1 MPIICT
7 RAAASS
13 RFNGHLSAAPGQIRS
28 YLRARLSQTFT
39 TPGRY
44 TWYVPEGVTSISVLA
59 VGAGGGGGGLSLNP
73 AYTTQSINGGGGGGY
88 AYMYNYPVTPGTGYT
103 IQVGAGGGTAER
115 LGTAFWDTADDGIRS
130 DNAEYSTTKGSG
142 GIASWFANASVC
154 RGGGGMN
161 GNSSLSSGSLTFTGN
176 AFGGYYTLGAG
187 LSGGGM
193 HGGMGANVYAITSG
207 SYKIGGGGGAGSAAN
222 PNDSTGRGSFDG
234 MSRGA
239 GASGGGAGGGGGFR
253 NGRTASDGTAS
264 IPLGPGAWQAFQSS
278 YAIWPSITPTPDP
291 NVAWIFRTYTATVA
305 GTYTMKATADN
316 KADIFVNNV
325 LITTVENNFNVND
338 PPAVSFTLGVGT
350 HVIKIHA
357 INTESY
363 SGVAVGI
370 YNPSGTLVWNT
381 RSTRTAFLS
390 GYYGVTPG
398 GQGGGIGLEGI
409 SYDSGSGGAGGAGL
423 DAALGV
429 DTSGA
434 NVLLYGGTIYDGVSS
449 LYTKTSGFWGTFQNT
464 YAVWPTPYDEVGS
477 FTIYREFTAAATGTY
492 YVNVTADNHANVI
505 IDNSV
510 VASAD
515 DNFNSTPTNV
525 AVTLSSG
532 LHVIQLNVKNNDFV
546 AGIAM
551 TITNSANVIV
561 WDTASTRN
569 VVPTGSRYL
578 TTSGGKG
585 GSGGAAGK
593 GALTGWL
600 GTPIGSGNYGG
611 GGGGAGTSSS
621 GFASLGGQ
629 PGAHGA
635 VRIMW
640 EIGSAYPNTNTATY
654 YGA

>member
-7 RAAASS
+7 RAAAST
-13 RFNGHLSAAPGQIRS
+13 RFTGHLGSAQDQVPLQ
-28 YLRARLSQTFT
+28 ARLSRTFT

-44 TWYVPEGVTSISVLA
+44 TWIVPEGVTSISVLA
-59 VGAGGGGGGLSLNP
+59 VGAGGGGGAISTNP
-73 AYTTQSINGGGGGGY
+73 SYVTQSVNGGGGGGY
-88 AYMYNYPVTPGTGYT
+88 AYMYNYPVTPGDAYT
-103 IQVGAGGGTAER
+103 VQVGAGGRTAER
-115 LGTAFWDTADDGIRS
+115 LGTVYWDTADDGIRS

-142 GIASWFANASVC
+142 GIASWFGNASLC

-161 GNSSLSSGSLTFTGN
+161 GNASLSLGSITYTGN
-176 AFGGYYTLGAG
+176 AFGGYYTVGSGAI
-187 LSGGGM
+187 GGGR
-193 HGGMGANVYAITSG
+193 HGGMGANVYAIGSG

-222 PNDSTGRGSFDG
+222 ANDSTGRGSFDG

-239 GASGGGAGGGGGFR
+239 GASGGGAGGGAGSR
-253 NGRTASDGTAS
+253 NGRTTSDSPAS
-264 IPLGPGAWQAFQSS
+264 IATGDGSWQAFQST
-278 YAIWPSITPTPDP
+278 YAIWPSVTPTPDP
-291 NVAWIFRTYTATVA
+291 NIAWFFRTYTATVA

-316 KADIFVNNV
+316 KADIFVDNV
-325 LITTVENNFNVND
+325 LITTVENNFNVGS

-357 INTESY
+357 VNTESY
-363 SGVAVGI
+363 AGVAVAI
-370 YNPSGTLVWNT
+370 YNPSGTLVWDT
-381 RSTRTAFLS
+381 RSTRTATLS

-409 SYDSGSGGAGGAGL
+409 SYDSGSGGGGGAGL

-449 LYTKTSGFWGTFQNT
+449 LYTRTSGFWGTFQNT

-477 FTIYREFTAAATGTY
+477 FTIYREFTAASTGTY

-532 LHVIQLNVKNNDFV
+532 LHVIQLNVKNNDFI
-546 AGIAM
+546 AGVAM
-551 TITNSANVIV
+551 TITNSANVVV

-569 VVPTGSRYL
+569 TVPTGSRYL

-585 GSGGAAGK
+585 GSGGSTGK

-600 GTPIGSGNYGG
+600 GTAPNAGSYGG
-611 GGGGAGTSSS
+611 GGGGAGTLASGFGSSS
-621 GFASLGGQ
+621 GQ

-640 EIGSAYPNTNTATY
+640 EPGSAYPNTNTATY
-654 YGA
+654 Y

>member
-7 RAAASS
+7 RAAASI
-13 RFNGHLSAAPGQIRS
+13 RFNGHLGAAEGQVHS
-28 YLRARLSQTFT
+28 YLRARLLQTFT

-44 TWYVPEGVTSISVLA
+44 TWIVPAGVTSISVMA
-59 VGAGGGGGGLSLNP
+59 VGAGGKGGTTPLS
-73 AYTTQSINGGGGGGY
+73 TTILGVNGGGGGGY
-88 AYMYNYPVTPGTGYT
+88 AYMYNYPVTPGDTYT
-103 IQVGAGGGTAER
+103 VQVGAGGGTAER
-115 LGTAFWDTADDGIRS
+115 LGTVYWDTADDGIRS

-142 GIASWFANASVC
+142 GIASWFGNASLC

-161 GNSSLSSGSLTFTGN
+161 GNTSPSVSGITFTAN
-176 AFGGYYTLGAG
+176 AYGGYYTVGSGAV
-187 LSGGGM
+187 GGGM
-193 HGGMGANVYAITSG
+193 HGGMGGNVWTTSTG
-207 SYKIGGGGGAGSAAN
+207 TIKIGGGGGAGSAVDA
-222 PNDSTGRGSFDG
+222 NDSTGRGSFDG

-239 GASGGGAGGGGGFR
+239 GSSGGGGGGGAGFR
-253 NGRTASDGTAS
+253 NGSQASAGGAS
-264 IPLGPGAWQAFQSS
+264 AATGDASWQSFQSA
-278 YAIWPSITPTPDP
+278 YAIWPSTTPTPDP

-316 KADIFVNNV
+316 SADIYVDNV
-325 LITTVENNFNVND
+325 FIMSAENFNVNT
-338 PPAVSFTLGVGT
+338 PTAVSFTLGVGT

-357 INTESY
+357 VNTESY
-363 SGVAVGI
+363 AGVAVAI
-370 YNPSGTLVWNT
+370 YNPSNTLVWDTMST
-381 RSTRTAFLS
+381 RSAYLS

-409 SYDSGSGGAGGAGL
+409 SYGPGAAAGL

-434 NVLLYGGTIYDGVSS
+434 NVLLYGGSIYDGVSS
-449 LYTKTSGFWGTFQNT
+449 LYTKTSGYWGTFQNT

-477 FTIYREFTAAATGTY
+477 FTIFREFTANASGTY

-505 IDNSV
+505 IDNSL

-532 LHVIQLNVKNNDFV
+532 LHVIQLNVKNDDV
-546 AGIAM
+546 IAGVAM
-551 TITNSANVIV
+551 TITNSANVVV

-569 VVPTGSRYL
+569 IVPTGSRYY
-578 TTSGGKG
+578 TSSGGRG

-600 GTPIGSGNYGG
+600 GTPAGAGNYGG
-611 GGGGAGTSSS
+611 GGGGGLTSSNGFS
-621 GFASLGGQ
+621 GGGGQ

-640 EIGSAYPNTNTATY
+640 EPGSAYPNTNTATY
-654 YGA
+654 Y